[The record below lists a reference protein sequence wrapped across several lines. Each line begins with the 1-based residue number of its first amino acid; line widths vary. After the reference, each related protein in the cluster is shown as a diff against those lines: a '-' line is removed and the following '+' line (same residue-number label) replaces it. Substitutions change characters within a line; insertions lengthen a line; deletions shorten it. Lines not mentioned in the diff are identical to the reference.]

1 MPPDAAPAPGPNPG
15 LLAGGRFI
23 ALAIDDAPETLGLV
37 SSALEENGMTVLV
50 ARSGEE
56 GITLAQ
62 RVQPDVILM
71 DAVMPGLDGFE
82 TCRRL
87 KSLPESSAAPVIFM
101 TGMTDPEHILKGLQA
116 GGVDYI
122 TKPVRIEELLARIT
136 THVLNARAIQ
146 SARAALQYAGQN
158 VVALTPDGR
167 VSWGTADTVERL
179 TQARLLS
186 DGAAA
191 PPVRTWL
198 EQLVSQPV
206 SNARPFVE
214 GRISLVYL
222 GQAQGEIVLRVKA
235 DDAGSEEE
243 RLARIFGLT
252 AREAQVLLWLSHG
265 KTNRDIAE
273 ILTLSARTVNKH
285 LEQIFHKMGVDNRTS
300 AAVMADR
307 ALHSS

>member
-1 MPPDAAPAPGPNPG
+1 MPPDVAHNPI
-15 LLAGGRFI
+15 AMGRFI

-37 SSALEENGMTVLV
+37 SRALEENGVTVLV

-56 GITLAQ
+56 GIALAQ

-87 KSLPESSAAPVIFM
+87 KATPNATSAPVIFM
-101 TGMTDPEHILKGLQA
+101 TGMSESEHILRGLQA

-122 TKPVRIEELLARIT
+122 TKPVVIEELLARIT

-146 SARAALQYAGQN
+146 SARAALQYAGQT
-158 VVALTPDGR
+158 VVAFATDGR
-167 VSWGTADTVERL
+167 VSWGTPNAVERVTEAGL
-179 TQARLLS
+179 VEN
-186 DGAAA
+186 GAATA
-191 PPVRTWL
+191 AVQTWL
-198 EQLVSQPV
+198 SRLGSQPM
-206 SNARPFVE
+206 SAAKPYANDRLT
-214 GRISLVYL
+214 LVYL
-222 GQAQGEIVLRVKA
+222 GQVQGEIVVRIKE
-235 DDAGSEEE
+235 DTAGTEDE
-243 RLARIFGLT
+243 RLARTFNLT

-273 ILTLSARTVNKH
+273 ILSLSARTVNKH

-307 ALHSS
+307 ALHGA

>member
-1 MPPDAAPAPGPNPG
+1 MPHDAAPNP
-15 LLAGGRFI
+15 LSTGRFI

-37 SSALEENGMTVLV
+37 STAPEDNGMTVLV

-56 GITLAQ
+56 GIALAQ

-87 KSLPESSAAPVIFM
+87 KAAPASSSAPVIFM
-101 TGMTDPEHILKGLQA
+101 TGMSDSEHILRGLQA

-122 TKPVRIEELLARIT
+122 TKPVVIEELLARIT

-158 VVALTPDGR
+158 VVAFAMDGR
-167 VSWGTADTVERL
+167 VSWGTPNAVERL
-179 TQARLLS
+179 AATNLLENS
-186 DGAAA
+186 EAIPALR
-191 PPVRTWL
+191 VWL
-198 EQLVSQPV
+198 AQLVSQPM
-206 SNARPFVE
+206 STARPFSE
-214 GRISLVYL
+214 GRQSLVYL
-222 GQAQGEIVLRVKA
+222 GQVQGEIVVRVKENY
-235 DDAGSEEE
+235 AGSEDE

-285 LEQIFHKMGVDNRTS
+285 LEQVFHKMGVDNRTS

-307 ALHSS
+307 ALHGA

>member
-1 MPPDAAPAPGPNPG
+1 MLPDAAINP
-15 LLAGGRFI
+15 LSNGRFI

-37 SSALEENGMTVLV
+37 SSALEDNGMTVLV

-56 GITLAQ
+56 GISLAQ

-87 KSLPESSAAPVIFM
+87 KSAPDSSSAPVIFM
-101 TGMTDPEHILKGLQA
+101 TGMSDSEHILKGLQA

-122 TKPVRIEELLARIT
+122 TKPVVIEELLARIT

-158 VVALTPDGR
+158 VVAFGLDGR
-167 VSWGTADTVERL
+167 VSWGTPNAVERL
-179 TQARLLS
+179 TETRLLV
-186 DGAAA
+186 DGAASA
-191 PPVRTWL
+191 AIKTWL
-198 EQLVSQPV
+198 TGLVSQPM
-206 SNARPFVE
+206 SLARPLSD
-214 GRISLVYL
+214 GRYSLVYL
-222 GQAQGEIVLRVKA
+222 GQVQGELVVRVKA

-243 RLARIFGLT
+243 RLARLFGLT

-307 ALHSS
+307 ALHGA